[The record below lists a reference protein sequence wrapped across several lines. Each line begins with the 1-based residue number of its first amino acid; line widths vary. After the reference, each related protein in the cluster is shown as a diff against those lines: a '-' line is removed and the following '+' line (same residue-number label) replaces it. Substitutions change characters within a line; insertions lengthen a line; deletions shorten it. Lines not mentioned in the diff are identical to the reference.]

1 MSLRGCVVACC
12 MLSTVGSVVAQSSAP
27 DKLSGTW
34 TGELTPPNA
43 TARMPVVVAIK
54 LAANGSITGTITG
67 PPRAGDIKS
76 GSYDPRTGALKFEV
90 VVRGDDAGTRAV
102 FEGRVQGD
110 TASGQVTVDGQP
122 GDFRLVKSS
131 DAFAPAPA
139 QAAAAVPATPRA
151 DDPVAM
157 VSRGFTE
164 VSGWVLRAAEV
175 VPAARYGYR
184 PVATVRTFAQLIG
197 HIADSHNYY
206 CARAAGKRVE
216 WSDAIEKGTADKAGL
231 VQKLKQSIDGC
242 AAGYAGAG
250 EIGPLT
256 ENFGHTN
263 LHYGNLITY
272 IRMLGLKPPSS

>member
-1 MSLRGCVVACC
+1 MSLRGWVVACC
-12 MLSTVGSVVAQSSAP
+12 MLSVVGSAVAQSSAP

-34 TGELTPPNA
+34 TGSLTPPNA
-43 TARMPVVVAIK
+43 TAGMPVVVAIK

-67 PPRAGDIKS
+67 PPRPGDIKS
-76 GSYDPRTGALKFEV
+76 GSFDSRTGALKLEV
-90 VVRGDDAGTRAV
+90 VVRDDAATRAV
-102 FEGRVQGD
+102 FEGKVQGD

-131 DAFAPAPA
+131 DTFAPA
-139 QAAAAVPATPRA
+139 AAATAVPVVPRP

-164 VSGWVLRAAEV
+164 VTGWVLRAAEV
-175 VPAARYGYR
+175 VPADKYGYR
-184 PVATVRTFAQLIG
+184 PVGTVRTFAQLIG

-206 CARAAGKRVE
+206 CARAAGKQVE
-216 WSDAIEKGTADKAGL
+216 WSDAIEKATRDKATL
-231 VQKLKQSIDGC
+231 VPKLRQSIVGC

-250 EIGPLT
+250 QIGPLT
-256 ENFGHTN
+256 ENFGHTS
-263 LHYGNLITY
+263 LHYGNMVTY

>member
-1 MSLRGCVVACC
+1 MLLRGWVVACC
-12 MLSTVGSVVAQSSAP
+12 MLSAVGSVVAQSSAP

-34 TGELTPPNA
+34 TGSLTPPNA
-43 TARMPVVVAIK
+43 TAGMPVVVAIK

-67 PPRAGDIKS
+67 PPRPGDIKS
-76 GSYDPRTGALKFEV
+76 GSFDPRTGALKLEV
-90 VVRGDDAGTRAV
+90 VVRDDGATRAL

-110 TASGQVTVDGQP
+110 TAAGQVTVDGQP

-131 DAFAPAPA
+131 DTFAPEPTAT
-139 QAAAAVPATPRA
+139 AVPAAPRA

-164 VSGWVLRAAEV
+164 VTGWVLRAAEV
-175 VPAARYGYR
+175 VPANKYGYR

-206 CARAAGKRVE
+206 CARATGKRVE
-216 WSDAIEKGTADKAGL
+216 WSDAIEKATADKATL

-250 EIGPLT
+250 QIGPLT

-263 LHYGNLITY
+263 LHYGNMITY

>member
-1 MSLRGCVVACC
+1 MSVRGCVVACC
-12 MLSTVGSVVAQSSAP
+12 MLSAVGSVVAQSSPP
-27 DKLSGTW
+27 DKLTGTW

-67 PPRAGDIKS
+67 PPQAGDIKS
-76 GSYDPRTGALKFEV
+76 GSFDPRTGALKLEV
-90 VVRGDDAGTRAV
+90 VVRGDDAGTRAL
-102 FEGRVQGD
+102 FEGKVQGD
-110 TASGQVTVDGQP
+110 TASGRVTVDGQP
-122 GDFRLVKSS
+122 GEFRLVKSS
-131 DAFAPAPA
+131 DTFAPA
-139 QAAAAVPATPRA
+139 QAATAVVATPRA
-151 DDPVAM
+151 DNPVAM

-216 WSDAIEKGTADKAGL
+216 WSDAIEKGTADKAAL
-231 VQKLKQSIDGC
+231 VLKLKQSIDGC

-263 LHYGNLITY
+263 LHYGNMITY

>member
-12 MLSTVGSVVAQSSAP
+12 MLSAVGPLVAQSPAP
-27 DKLSGTW
+27 DKLTGTW
-34 TGELTPPNA
+34 TGELIPPNA

-67 PPRAGDIKS
+67 PPQPGDIKS
-76 GSYDPRTGALKFEV
+76 GSFDPRTGALKLEV
-90 VVRGDDAGTRAV
+90 VVRGDAATRAI
-102 FEGRVQGD
+102 FEGKVQGD
-110 TASGQVTVDGQP
+110 TAFGQVTVDGQP

-131 DAFAPAPA
+131 DTVAPGQPATAAPAA
-139 QAAAAVPATPRA
+139 PRA

-164 VSGWVLRAAEV
+164 VTGWVLRAAEV
-175 VPAARYGYR
+175 VPADKYGYR

-197 HIADSHNYY
+197 HVADSHNYY
-206 CARAAGKRVE
+206 CGRAAGKKVE
-216 WSDAIEKGTADKAGL
+216 WSDAIEKGAAGKAAL

-242 AAGYAGAG
+242 AAAYGGAG
-250 EIGPLT
+250 QVGPLT
-256 ENFGHTN
+256 ENFGHTS
-263 LHYGNLITY
+263 LHYGNMVTY

>member
-34 TGELTPPNA
+34 TGSIAPPNA
-43 TARMPVVVAIK
+43 TARQPVVVAMK

-76 GSYDPRTGALKFEV
+76 GSFDPRTGALKFEV
-90 VVRGDDAGTRAV
+90 VVRDDAATRAV

-110 TASGQVTVDGQP
+110 TALGQVTVDGQP

-131 DAFAPAPA
+131 AAFAPAPA
-139 QAAAAVPATPRA
+139 ATTVPAAPRA

-164 VSGWVLRAAEV
+164 VTGWVLRA
-175 VPAARYGYR
+175 
-184 PVATVRTFAQLIG
+184 
-197 HIADSHNYY
+197 
-206 CARAAGKRVE
+206 
-216 WSDAIEKGTADKAGL
+216 
-231 VQKLKQSIDGC
+231 
-242 AAGYAGAG
+242 
-250 EIGPLT
+250 
-256 ENFGHTN
+256 
-263 LHYGNLITY
+263 
-272 IRMLGLKPPSS
+272 

>member
-1 MSLRGCVVACC
+1 MSFRGWVVACC
-12 MLSTVGSVVAQSSAP
+12 MLSAVDSVVAQSSTP

-34 TGELTPPNA
+34 TGSLTPPNA
-43 TARMPVVVAIK
+43 TAGMPVVVAIK

-67 PPRAGDIKS
+67 PPRPGDIKS
-76 GSYDPRTGALKFEV
+76 GSFDPRTGALKLEV
-90 VVRGDDAGTRAV
+90 VVRDDGATKAV
-102 FEGRVQGD
+102 FEGKVQGD
-110 TASGQVTVDGQP
+110 TALGQVTIDGQP

-131 DAFAPAPA
+131 DAFPPAE
-139 QAAAAVPATPRA
+139 AATSVPAAPRA
-151 DDPVAM
+151 DEPVAM

-175 VPAARYGYR
+175 VPAARYRYR

-216 WSDAIEKGTADKAGL
+216 WSDAIEKGTADKAAL

-250 EIGPLT
+250 QIGPLT

-263 LHYGNLITY
+263 LHYGNMITY
-272 IRMLGLKPPSS
+272 IRMLGLTPPSS

>member
-1 MSLRGCVVACC
+1 MSFRGWVVACC
-12 MLSTVGSVVAQSSAP
+12 MLSAAGSVVAQSSAP
-27 DKLSGTW
+27 DRLTGTW

-76 GSYDPRTGALKFEV
+76 GSFDPRTGALKFEV
-90 VVRGDDAGTRAV
+90 VVRDDAATRAV

-110 TASGQVTVDGQP
+110 TALGQVTMDGQP

-131 DAFAPAPA
+131 DGFAPAPA
-139 QAAAAVPATPRA
+139 ATAVPAAPRA
-151 DDPVAM
+151 DDPLAM

-184 PVATVRTFAQLIG
+184 PVGTVRTFAQLVG

-206 CARAAGKRVE
+206 CGRAAGNKVE
-216 WSDAIEKGTADKAGL
+216 WSDSIEKGVADKATL
-231 VQKLKQSIDGC
+231 MAKLRQSIVGC
-242 AAGYAGAG
+242 AAAHGGAG
-250 EIGPLT
+250 QIGPLT
-256 ENFGHTN
+256 ENYGHTS
-263 LHYGNLITY
+263 LHYGNMITY
-272 IRMLGLKPPSS
+272 IRMLGLTPPSS